1 MMSNDSLRILFF
13 DWTTFGDI
21 DIVEAFTALGHEV
34 IISKLK
40 PKSEVRDA
48 DFVLQCADMLKKHE
62 VACVFTSNFQPVTA
76 EACFQANVQ
85 YIAWVYD
92 SPQLLLYNQEIT
104 YPTNSVFI
112 FDSRQCE
119 ALEAMNIP
127 NIYYMPLAVNTKRL
141 DKLQATKEQ
150 QSHYACDVAFVGS
163 LYNEEHNLFE
173 RLRARLTDYDTG
185 YLEGIMQAQKNVY
198 GYYFMEDILRSSD
211 ILKRISEA
219 MPYGAS
225 EDNFSPA
232 EYIYANYFLGRR
244 LATIERMEKL
254 LLLSSRCDVHAYT
267 EGDTTGISGI
277 KNMGSVEYYEEMPLA
292 FRHAKININIT
303 LRTIQS
309 GIPLRCFDIM
319 GSGGFLLTNYQEDFL
334 PLFEP
339 GVDFVYYES
348 SEDMLEKV
356 DYYLRHED
364 ERQEIARHGHD
375 TVMKH
380 HAYTD
385 RLSSMLDVVMEK
397 MAQQG
402 GQ

>member
-1 MMSNDSLRILFF
+1 MMRNDSLRILFF

-40 PKSEVRDA
+40 PESEVQDA
-48 DFVLQCADMLKKHE
+48 GFVLKCANMLKQHE

-76 EACFQANVQ
+76 EACFRANVH
-85 YIAWVYD
+85 YMSWVYD
-92 SPQLLLYNQEIT
+92 NPQMLLYNKEVL

-112 FDSRQCE
+112 FDSKQCE
-119 ALEAMNIP
+119 ALHALNVENV
-127 NIYYMPLAVNTKRL
+127 YYMPLAVNTKRL

-150 QSHYACDVAFVGS
+150 QLHYACDVAFVGS

-173 RLRARLTDYDTG
+173 RLKVKLADHDTG
-185 YLEGIMQAQKNVY
+185 YLAGIMQAQKNVY
-198 GYYFMEDILRSSD
+198 GYFFLEDVLRNSD

-225 EDNFSPA
+225 KDNFAPQ
-232 EYIYANYFLGRR
+232 EYIYADYFLGRQ

-254 LLLSSRCDVHAYT
+254 ALLGTRYKVHAYT
-267 EGDTTGISGI
+267 EGDTAGIRDVR
-277 KNMGSVEYYEEMPLA
+277 NMGSVEYYEEMPLA

-334 PLFEP
+334 PLFTP
-339 GVDFVYYES
+339 GQDFVYYES
-348 SEDMLEKV
+348 NGDMLEKV

-364 ERQEIARHGHD
+364 ERKEIARHGHD
-375 TVMKH
+375 TVLKH
-380 HAYTD
+380 HSYVD
-385 RLSSMLDVVMEK
+385 RLGSMIDIVMEK
-397 MAQQG
+397 RAKKVR
-402 GQ
+402 